1 MKNIT
6 IILDAGHGK
15 ETPGKRSPDGTLLEW
30 EFNRKLSNAI
40 KKQCDE
46 LNIKCIQANIDES
59 NPGLSARANNIN
71 KIVRKESELGNQ
83 SLMISLHANAASN
96 SGWSNTS
103 GWEVWTTCGT
113 TNSDKFAKILCEEF
127 KKVFP
132 NQKLRGHKEKNFTII
147 YKTACPCVLT
157 ENFFYDNK
165 KDLSLMLSQEGFDNI
180 VKLHINAIKS
190 WLK

>member
-59 NPGLSARANNIN
+59 NPG
-71 KIVRKESELGNQ
+71 
-83 SLMISLHANAASN
+83 
-96 SGWSNTS
+96 
-103 GWEVWTTCGT
+103 
-113 TNSDKFAKILCEEF
+113 
-127 KKVFP
+127 
-132 NQKLRGHKEKNFTII
+132 
-147 YKTACPCVLT
+147 
-157 ENFFYDNK
+157 
-165 KDLSLMLSQEGFDNI
+165 
-180 VKLHINAIKS
+180 
-190 WLK
+190 

>member
-40 KKQCDE
+40 KKQCDK

-96 SGWSNTS
+96 SGWSNAS

-127 KKVFP
+127 TKKTYLTTQ
-132 NQKLRGHKEKNFTII
+132 NS
-147 YKTACPCVLT
+147 KTARHNP
-157 ENFFYDNK
+157 NPNK
-165 KDLSLMLSQEGFDNI
+165 
-180 VKLHINAIKS
+180 INYYSK
-190 WLK
+190 KKQ